1 MKKYLFCLSFC
12 FLQCTLMSFAQ
23 NNHTS
28 MSDTIKLSE
37 VFVLAERPFV
47 QRKADR
53 MIVSVEH
60 SKLLKSRSL
69 SNILNLIPGVS
80 YDGEGGITIM
90 GNGIRIYENG
100 RMVKLSGAQLKRY
113 LSSLRGN
120 DIKSLEILPQAT
132 AEYDAEGGTGIL
144 VINRQ
149 KKHEYGLSGYGGSE
163 YERKS
168 KDSFSEFTGLTYS
181 WGNFAFYANMMLGQ
195 SESLS
200 KIAESDYGRKLTVNS
215 ISESTDKSLYY
226 MPKLGFDFYISPK
239 QYLGVEWSGN
249 YAKDYAN
256 DCWVHSTITDNSP
269 YQTSIQSYTP
279 YTLKPKTNNVT
290 LNYEWKTDTLGSK
303 LNIIADYVGERE
315 HDLYE
320 YENKYTLGLNVDSII
335 SKSQPSFERIDIY
348 SAQVDFAKYF
358 NHHQFTLGAKY
369 VYAGTDYISK
379 LLLGNTTIDGMLS
392 EDIDQRDD
400 FNYHEHRYA
409 IYGMYRYTSQ
419 PWDVQ
424 VGLRDEYTEW
434 NTKQRVKA
442 QLHNSRNDN
451 NFFPSFFVRK
461 DMGQGNALSLSYTQ
475 SINRP
480 SYQMVNPFVFHLS
493 ETSYKEGNPYLK
505 GELLYNAALQL
516 VLKSR
521 YIFSLSALFI
531 DRKINEVYEQIGEKQ
546 TRYTLK
552 NDGNSKRLVLYMEI
566 PFTWGIWN
574 CRNNAEL
581 SQSLYKNSAKRVND
595 LGVVLSSFNRFRL
608 SKQLTVMANLR
619 YIRHYKQLYL
629 IQKTDYVGVDIEGDY
644 NCLKDKLNIN
654 FGVKD
659 LLNRRGKN
667 QQIFRNGDF
676 EHHSDFN
683 FVSRKFFVSVT
694 FSFSA
699 GSKRASQ
706 HDKTHSNEE
715 EKERM

>member
-1 MKKYLFCLSFC
+1 MKKYLYILIFG
-12 FLQCTLMSFAQ
+12 FLQYTLTSFTQ
-23 NNHTS
+23 GEHDLI
-28 MSDTIKLSE
+28 SDTIKLSE
-37 VFVLAERPFV
+37 VTVSAEKPFV
-47 QRKADR
+47 QHKVDR

-60 SKLLKSRSL
+60 SKLLKARSL
-69 SNILNLIPGVS
+69 SNILNLIPSVS
-80 YDGEGGITIM
+80 YDGEGGITVM

-100 RMVKLSGAQLKRY
+100 RIVKLTGAQLKRY

-149 KKHEYGLSGYGGSE
+149 KKHEYGFFGYVGSE

-168 KDSFSEFTGLTYS
+168 KNSFSEFTGLTYS
-181 WGNFAFYANMMLGQ
+181 WRNFAFYANMMLGQ
-195 SESLS
+195 SGSYS
-200 KIAESDYGRKLTVNS
+200 KIAESDFGRKITVNS
-215 ISESTDKSLYY
+215 ISESIDKSLYY
-226 MPKLGFDFYISPK
+226 MPKLGFDFYISPRH
-239 QYLGVEWSGN
+239 YLGVEWSGN

-256 DCWVHSTITDNSP
+256 DCWVHSTITDISP
-269 YQTSIQSYTP
+269 YQTSILSYAP
-279 YTLKPKTNNVT
+279 YNLKPNTNNVT

-303 LNIIADYVGERE
+303 LNFIADYVGESE

-320 YENKYTLGLNVDSII
+320 YENKYTLRIGVDSII
-335 SKSQPSFERIDIY
+335 SKLQPSFERIDIY
-348 SAQVDFAKYF
+348 SAQIDFAKYF
-358 NHHQFTLGAKY
+358 NHHQIALGAKY
-369 VYAGTDYISK
+369 VYAGIDYINK
-379 LLLGNTTIDGMLS
+379 LHLGNTTLDGVLS

-400 FNYHEHRYA
+400 FNYHEQRYA
-409 IYGMYRYTSQ
+409 IYGMYRYTSR
-419 PWDVQ
+419 PWDIQ
-424 VGLRDEYTEW
+424 VGLRDEYTERD
-434 NTKQRVKA
+434 TQQRVKK
-442 QLHNSRNDN
+442 QLHDSRNAN
-451 NFFPSFFVRK
+451 NLFPSLFVRK
-461 DMGQGNALSLSYTQ
+461 DMGHGNALSFSYTQ

-480 SYQMVNPFVFHLS
+480 LYQMVNPFVFHLS

-505 GELLYNAALQL
+505 GELLYNAALQF

-521 YIFSLSALFI
+521 YIFSLSGLFI
-531 DRKINEVYEQIGEKQ
+531 DRKINEIYEQIGENQ

-574 CRNNAEL
+574 CRNKAEL
-581 SQSLYKNSAKRVND
+581 SQSLYKNGVKRVND
-595 LGVVLSSFNRFRL
+595 FGVVLSSFNRFKL
-608 SKQLTVMANLR
+608 SKQLTAMANLH

-629 IQKTDYVGVDIEGDY
+629 IQKTDYFGVDIEGDY
-644 NCLKDKLNIN
+644 SCLKDKLNIN

-659 LLNRRGKN
+659 LLNSRGKS
-667 QQIFRNGDF
+667 QQIFKNGDF
-676 EHHSDFN
+676 EHHSDFI
-683 FVSRKFFVSVT
+683 FISRKFFVSVT

-699 GSKRASQ
+699 GSKRAKQ

>member
-1 MKKYLFCLSFC
+1 
-12 FLQCTLMSFAQ
+12 MSFAQ